1 MFLSGG
7 QPGAHQRIVSHSNQ
21 ISWQQASGGL
31 PTGFVAV
38 NTLRAPIFAS
48 FILNVAATSLIRS
61 LPTDF
66 MQADLG
72 MADAR
77 HVKGGEGLLR
87 PTL

>member
-1 MFLSGG
+1 
-7 QPGAHQRIVSHSNQ
+7 
-21 ISWQQASGGL
+21 
-31 PTGFVAV
+31 
-38 NTLRAPIFAS
+38 
-48 FILNVAATSLIRS
+48 LNVAATSLIRS